1 MKPCPRN
8 GRGFLIMIKLTKG
21 NTETLYLT
29 LSEKQTITDANYL
42 FVFTSRTT
50 NEKVKFVIVNSS
62 DLSVFKDRYNEF
74 DVVVNTYFLT
84 KEEGWYKYKVYEQAS
99 STNVDEA
106 LTGAVLETGLMFLS
120 DGNEVTFTTHSN
132 TTIFKVYDA
141 E

>member
-1 MKPCPRN
+1 
-8 GRGFLIMIKLTKG
+8 MIKLTKG

>member
-1 MKPCPRN
+1 
-8 GRGFLIMIKLTKG
+8 MIKITKG

-62 DLSVFKDRYNEF
+62 DLSVYKDRYNEF
-74 DVVVNTYFLT
+74 DLVVNTYFET

-99 STNVDEA
+99 TTNVDES
-106 LTGAVLETGLMFLS
+106 LTGAALETGLMFLS
-120 DGNEVTFTTHSN
+120 DGEEVTFTTHSN